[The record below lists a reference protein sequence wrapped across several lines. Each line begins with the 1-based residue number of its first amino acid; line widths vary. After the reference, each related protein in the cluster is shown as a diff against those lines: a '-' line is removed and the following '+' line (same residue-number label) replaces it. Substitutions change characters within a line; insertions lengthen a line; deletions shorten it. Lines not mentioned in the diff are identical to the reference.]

1 MPFSASRCLGTVFAG
16 DAECLHQNVKLSVL
30 QFECPDG
37 REQVAPLC
45 RLPPLRAMRRHDAI
59 RRIRP
64 TLFCFGAAAFISD
77 SIMLAVQAAVTA
89 AVAVAIA
96 SRARKWRLMS
106 AMSGGA
112 SQLVAELRLYW
123 VSGSRAIGRA
133 SV

>member
-1 MPFSASRCLGTVFAG
+1 MQYAGFVRRYSAS
-16 DAECLHQNVKLSVL
+16 
-30 QFECPDG
+30 
-37 REQVAPLC
+37 APL
-45 RLPPLRAMRRHDAI
+45 RSSAI
-59 RRIRP
+59 
-64 TLFCFGAAAFISD
+64 

-123 VSGSRAIGRA
+123 ISGFSGNRRRQR
-133 SV
+133 